1 MEDLKMFK
9 ILINICF
16 SITIIIML
24 LFIFQENIY
33 NIQLLSSSDT
43 NLEFNKFNYL
53 LILMIYIINIF
64 MIYFNIMKNKVG
76 LDIFDYVLKN
86 RINIISAFIILI
98 LLIIN

>member
-33 NIQLLSSSDT
+33 KIQLLSSSDT

-64 MIYFNIMKNKVG
+64 MIYFNIMQNKVG